1 MVGVEVEAEQPL
13 EGAEE
18 VVGEGGE
25 LVLPQEECGQRA
37 AEVQIVAV
45 RQVHYLVPETR
56 HSIHQRAYFFISLCS
71 DQKLPSQASSIIA
84 AMDGNKYKVMSLK
97 LPLKV

>member
-25 LVLPQEECGQRA
+25 LVLPQEERGQRA
-37 AEVQIVAV
+37 AEVEIVAV

-56 HSIHQRAYFFISLCS
+56 QSIHQQAFISLLCS
-71 DQKLPSQASSIIA
+71 DQKLPSQASSSIIA

>member
-1 MVGVEVEAEQPL
+1 MVGVQVEAEQPL

-18 VVGEGGE
+18 VMREGGE

-45 RQVHYLVPETR
+45 RQVHYLVPETE
-56 HSIHQRAYFFISLCS
+56 HSLTSLFLHQSL
-71 DQKLPSQASSIIA
+71 L
-84 AMDGNKYKVMSLK
+84 
-97 LPLKV
+97 